1 MDRKE
6 LEAELH
12 RDPFIPLRLH
22 LVDGRKFDVPFNHV
36 MVFRPE
42 DVMLFKGVKKEGSH
56 VATGCE
62 VIPYERIDRVVHRRG
77 GSGRRHKRAS

>member
-22 LVDGRKFDVPFNHV
+22 LVDGRKFDVPFHHV
-36 MVFRPE
+36 VVFGAH
-42 DVMLFKGVKKEGSH
+42 DFVLLKGVKREGSR
-56 VATGCE
+56 VATGFE
-62 VIPYERIDRVVHRRG
+62 VIQYERIDRVVQRGG
-77 GSGRRHKRAS
+77 GSGHRKKRAS